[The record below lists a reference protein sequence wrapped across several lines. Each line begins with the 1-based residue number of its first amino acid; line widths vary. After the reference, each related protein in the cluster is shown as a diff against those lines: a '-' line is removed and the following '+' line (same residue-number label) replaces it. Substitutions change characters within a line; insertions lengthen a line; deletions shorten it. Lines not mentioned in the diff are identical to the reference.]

1 VGLTRSLEA
10 ATVLRVAAFRASWRA
25 LPAAGK
31 GSIVKTTAS
40 CFGIA
45 LVLGLINYVLAVRPR
60 LRMMEDVL
68 DETGTLESWWAL
80 EAAPDPQ
87 VPRPTAQ
94 PSVGNTSSRKVRT
107 RPSPSPGHSITR

>member
-1 VGLTRSLEA
+1 
-10 ATVLRVAAFRASWRA
+10 
-25 LPAAGK
+25 
-31 GSIVKTTAS
+31 VKTTS
-40 CFGIA
+40 VCFGIA

-60 LRMMEDVL
+60 LRSMEDLL

-87 VPRPTAQ
+87 MPPPTTQ
-94 PSVGNTSSRKVRT
+94 PSVGSTSSRKVRT

>member
-1 VGLTRSLEA
+1 MGLTRSLEA
-10 ATVLRVAAFRASWRA
+10 ATVLRVAAFVRSRP
-25 LPAAGK
+25 LGR
-31 GSIVKTTAS
+31 GSIVKTTS
-40 CFGIA
+40 VCFGIA

-60 LRMMEDVL
+60 LRSMEDVL

-87 VPRPTAQ
+87 VPRPTQ
-94 PSVGNTSSRKVRT
+94 PSVGSTSSRKVRT